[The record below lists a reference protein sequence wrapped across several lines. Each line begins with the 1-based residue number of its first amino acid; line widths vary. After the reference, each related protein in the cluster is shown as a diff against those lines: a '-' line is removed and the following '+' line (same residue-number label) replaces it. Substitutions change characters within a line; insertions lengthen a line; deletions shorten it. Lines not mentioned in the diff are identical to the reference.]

1 MAKRVITKKEMKDLI
16 QTSVL
21 GDDPLDDFITIF
33 ELGYKRALKDLIQDI
48 NLKLDK
54 IFDYY
59 G

>member
-48 NLKLDK
+48 DLKLDK